1 MRLAVSLIMAAGLA
15 ISLSAS
21 PDASDAFPAIHRA
34 GFVEAHSMLP
44 GGRRVETNAVV
55 IVVSVADQGLA
66 VIRDGEVVHAYHV
79 STAKAGTGSRPN
91 SDKTPLGWHRV
102 SDWIGGDAVPG
113 QSFVSRKPVPGEILR
128 QNQWRS
134 DGGRDYVLTR
144 ILWLDGLEYGKNRG
158 PGADSH
164 SRFIYIHGTNQEHL
178 LGQPASHGCIRLS
191 NHDVMVVYALTEGR
205 PTYVE
210 IIEKPF

>member
-1 MRLAVSLIMAAGLA
+1 MRPFLPLLMAASLA
-15 ISLSAS
+15 TSLFAA
-21 PDASDAFPAIHRA
+21 PDASADFPVVGRP
-34 GFVEAHSMLP
+34 GFVAAHATLP
-44 GGRRVETNAVV
+44 GGRRAEADAV
-55 IVVSVADQGLA
+55 ILVVSVAEQALA
-66 VIRDGEVVHAYHV
+66 LIRDGQVRHVYRV

-113 QSFVSRKPVPGEILR
+113 QSFVSRQPVPGEILR
-128 QNQWRS
+128 PEQWRS

-164 SRFIYIHGTNQEHL
+164 SRYIYLHGTNQEHL

-191 NHDVMVVYALTEGR
+191 NHDVMVVYSLTEGR

-210 IIEKPF
+210 IVERF

>member
-1 MRLAVSLIMAAGLA
+1 MRLVLPLIMAAGLA
-15 ISLSAS
+15 ATLSAS
-21 PDASDAFPAIHRA
+21 PDALESFSAVRRP
-34 GFVEAHSMLP
+34 GFVEAHARLP
-44 GGRRVETNAVV
+44 GGRHVETNAVV
-55 IVVSVADQGLA
+55 IVVSVAEQGLA
-66 VIRDGEVVHAYHV
+66 VIRDGVVVHAYHV
-79 STAKAGTGSRPN
+79 STAKAGIGSRPN

-102 SDWIGGDAVPG
+102 TEWIGGNAIAG
-113 QSFVSRKPVPGEILR
+113 QVFVSRQPVSGEILTPG
-128 QNQWRS
+128 QWRS
-134 DGGRDYVLTR
+134 NDGRDYVLTR

-210 IIEKPF
+210 IIEGPF

>member
-1 MRLAVSLIMAAGLA
+1 MRHFLPFLMAASLA
-15 ISLSAS
+15 TSLFAA
-21 PDASDAFPAIHRA
+21 PDASADFPVVSRP
-34 GFVEAHSMLP
+34 GFVAAHATLP
-44 GGRRVETNAVV
+44 GGRQAEANA
-55 IVVSVADQGLA
+55 IILVVSVAEQALA
-66 VIRDGEVVHAYHV
+66 LIRDGEVRRVYRV

-113 QSFVSRKPVPGEILR
+113 QSFVSRQPVPGEILR
-128 QNQWRS
+128 PEQWRS

-164 SRFIYIHGTNQEHL
+164 ARYIYIHGTNQEHL

-191 NHDVMVVYALTEGR
+191 NHDVMVVYSLTEGR
-205 PTYVE
+205 PTYVQIVE
-210 IIEKPF
+210 RF

>member
-1 MRLAVSLIMAAGLA
+1 MRLVLPLIMAAGLA
-15 ISLSAS
+15 ATLSAS
-21 PDASDAFPAIHRA
+21 PDALEAFPAVRRR
-34 GFVEAHSMLP
+34 GFVEAHAMLP
-44 GGRRVETNAVV
+44 DGRRVETNAVV

-66 VIRDGEVVHAYHV
+66 VIRDGTVVHAYRV

-102 SDWIGGDAVPG
+102 TEWIGGEAIPG
-113 QSFVSRKPVPGEILR
+113 QAFVSRQPVPGEILPPG
-128 QNQWRS
+128 QWRS

-210 IIEKPF
+210 IIENPF

>member
-1 MRLAVSLIMAAGLA
+1 MRLTLPLIMAAGLA

-21 PDASDAFPAIHRA
+21 PDSSAAFPAIHRE
-34 GFVEAHSMLP
+34 GFVEAYATLP

-55 IVVSVADQGLA
+55 IVVSVAEQCLA
-66 VIRDGEVVHAYHV
+66 VIRDGKVVHAYRV

-102 SDWIGGDAVPG
+102 SEWIGGDAVPG
-113 QSFVSRKPVPGEILR
+113 QTFVSRQPVPGEVLR
-128 QNQWRS
+128 PEQWRS
-134 DGGRDYVLTR
+134 DEGRDYVLTR

-205 PTYVE
+205 PTYVNIVE
-210 IIEKPF
+210 GPL